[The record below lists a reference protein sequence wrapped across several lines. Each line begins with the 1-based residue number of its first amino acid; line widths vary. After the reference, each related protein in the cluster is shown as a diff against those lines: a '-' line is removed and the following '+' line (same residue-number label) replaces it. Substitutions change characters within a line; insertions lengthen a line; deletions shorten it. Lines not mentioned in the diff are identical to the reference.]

1 MPTSHAEGCAPADRQ
16 RPAARRLALALAVG
30 AMLVLSGTGTAHDGR
45 GAAAARADAAAYA
58 WRLFERLNRPV
69 TTPDCSD
76 PEAPAQWEAW
86 ATPGEIWRADG
97 ADPGPWSRRPSRL
110 ANDVRFEVGSLKD
123 LPNLRHPVAGR
134 MEPVTDPLAVSEA
147 LTEVRFNRAAYDY
160 LRRHGLYNLDGQLA
174 LARAGI
180 ALRFPAAA
188 WAVKARWR
196 PIAAKDRGRYH
207 TLRVTLADGSTRL
220 YGLTAMHVMT
230 HDLESGFWAT
240 FEHADVACVAP
251 AGCPSRD
258 AAGRSARCRAS
269 TPGCDAVPRRLTR
282 RTPAWA
288 YYRLGGTAIDF
299 VAADGTPTV
308 LGNRDLEAGLG
319 ATSSCPTCHARAA
332 VAAVA
337 ASVASGAGARRL
349 PVLAA
354 SGSDGTRQGYTGRP
368 DPNWFL
374 PDGLAGDRFVS
385 QDGVWS
391 LALAHPRSTRPPDQA
406 GRGLASLPMPDDA
419 TPVTRR
425 DP

>member
-1 MPTSHAEGCAPADRQ
+1 M
-16 RPAARRLALALAVG
+16 LALP
-30 AMLVLSGTGTAHDGR
+30 GTGTADER
-45 GAAAARADAAAYA
+45 RAAAAVRVDAAGYA
-58 WRLFERLNRPV
+58 WQLFERLNRPL
-69 TTPDCSD
+69 TAPDGSAS
-76 PEAPAQWEAW
+76 EAPAQWEAW
-86 ATPGEIWRADG
+86 ATSGEIWRADG

-174 LARAGI
+174 LARAGTP
-180 ALRFPAAA
+180 LRFPAAA

-196 PIAAKDRGRYH
+196 PIAANDRRRYH

-240 FEHADVACVAP
+240 FEHADVACAAP
-251 AGCPSRD
+251 AGCLSGHE
-258 AAGRSARCRAS
+258 AGGSARCRAS
-269 TPGCDAVPRRLTR
+269 TPGCDAGPRRVTR
-282 RTPAWA
+282 RNPAWA

-354 SGSDGTRQGYTGRP
+354 SGTDGTRQGYTGRP

-391 LALAHPRSTRPPDQA
+391 LALAHPRVKGPPDQPLPDQA
-406 GRGLASLPMPDDA
+406 GRGLGSIVVPADA